1 MIVLNNTESRYGWV
15 SMAFH
20 WTVMILIAVSVW
32 YAYSRGFIPREERD
46 LRRAIMMLHFDWSWV
61 AMGVVALRIFW
72 KARTAEPKTINDDAR
87 LILAHKLVT
96 GALLWMPIL
105 LTLSGAAAVWG
116 GGRDVMAFGFTVL
129 TGVTE
134 RDEFL
139 HDITETAHVGLWYV
153 FGALLALHVGAA
165 LWHHVAKKD
174 ETLRRKL
181 PWG

>member
-1 MIVLNNTESRYGWV
+1 
-15 SMAFH
+15 MAFH

-87 LILAHKLVT
+87 LILAHTLV
-96 GALLWMPIL
+96 A
-105 LTLSGAAAVWG
+105 
-116 GGRDVMAFGFTVL
+116 
-129 TGVTE
+129 
-134 RDEFL
+134 
-139 HDITETAHVGLWYV
+139 
-153 FGALLALHVGAA
+153 GALLALHVGAA
-165 LWHHVAKKD
+165 LWHHVIKKD
-174 ETLRRKL
+174 ETLQRML